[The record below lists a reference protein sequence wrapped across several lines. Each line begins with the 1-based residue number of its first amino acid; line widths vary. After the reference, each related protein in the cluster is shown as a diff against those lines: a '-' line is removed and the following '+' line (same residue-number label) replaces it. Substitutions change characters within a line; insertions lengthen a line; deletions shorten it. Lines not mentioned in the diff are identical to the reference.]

1 MAKKKD
7 KKSNKAKIASMVRK
21 AQGGFAKSSIY
32 REFGDFNPKDVD
44 QRSVVSAGRVTHTR
58 AGKSPNTWA
67 SRLVSYGGKSV
78 GDVFKMNG
86 KVYRITGSGYRGATT
101 EEVVV

>member
-32 REFGDFNPKDVD
+32 REFGDYDPKDVD
-44 QRSVVSAGRVTHTR
+44 QRNSVSFRGSDILKSTKTPDQWAGELRF
-58 AGKSPNTWA
+58 K
-67 SRLVSYGGKSV
+67 GGKNV
-78 GDVFKMNG
+78 GDTFRKNG
-86 KVYRITGSGYRGATT
+86 KIYKIATGHRGSIVS